1 MREQCGRDISSS
13 RAEDSEVK
21 GFRGSYE
28 QEFVAGF
35 LDFVPDNG
43 SLPQMTKRK
52 RLLLFDID
60 GTLVNTG
67 GAGVQSLKTIVRN
80 RFGAEDDLRD
90 IEIAGKTDR
99 AIIRDIL
106 RKYEIE
112 PTEQNIFLFAE
123 QYIRELP
130 LSLSRSEG
138 RALPGIRPLLE
149 RLKPRPHIV
158 LALLTGN
165 LQDGAKLKLQHYG
178 LWDFFEFGAFADDH
192 HDRNEL
198 GSFAKKRAQ
207 AKHDHDFDAADID
220 VIGDTNH
227 DIACGRAFGAR
238 TIAVATGSWSGERL
252 QTCAPDFLFG
262 DLSNTDEVIAK
273 LRW

>member
-1 MREQCGRDISSS
+1 
-13 RAEDSEVK
+13 
-21 GFRGSYE
+21 
-28 QEFVAGF
+28 
-35 LDFVPDNG
+35 
-43 SLPQMTKRK
+43 
-52 RLLLFDID
+52 
-60 GTLVNTG
+60 
-67 GAGVQSLKTIVRN
+67 GAGVEAIKLIVPD
-80 RFGAEDDLRD
+80 RFSAKDHLRD

-106 RKYEIE
+106 RKYQVKPSEE
-112 PTEQNIFLFAE
+112 NIASFAE
-123 QYIRELP
+123 EYIHRLP
-130 LSLSRSEG
+130 LSLSRSRG
-138 RALPGIRPLLE
+138 RVLPGIQPLLE
-149 RLKPRPHIV
+149 RLKPQPHIV

-165 LQDGAKLKLQHYG
+165 LQQGARIKLQHYG

-238 TIAVATGSWSGERL
+238 TIAVATGSGSGERL
-252 QTCAPDFLFG
+252 QTCEPAFMFG
-262 DLSNTDEVIAK
+262 VLSN
-273 LRW
+273 